1 MTNKELSQLH
11 CLNREIEKEKKRILS
26 LQEAA
31 TATNAKISGLPHV
44 SGVADKTSLAAEIAD
59 ARRAMEYRQQLAV
72 AEYNRLTHYIAGVED
87 SLIRQILRLRYID
100 DLSWTAVAI
109 SIGGNN
115 TAAGVKMK
123 IYRFLK
129 EESSLREYTT

>member
-72 AEYNRLTHYIAGVED
+72 AEYNRLTQYIAGVED
-87 SLIRQILRLRYID
+87 SLIRQILRLRYIE